1 MKAKNQVLKRFPNAK
16 LSSDDNG
23 YRVITVDDIS
33 LTKDYFLP
41 DTMDDN
47 QAWEYAAIAVKVTQ
61 NFNRTHPNRI
71 DHTSLEAKIGRI
83 ENRKRKGKRNAKK

>member
-33 LTKDYFLP
+33 LTEDYFLP